1 MSYTTDAP
9 TTTTTTTTSAAANLL
24 ASAPIYFLS
33 LIALVGLIVLTA
45 LHDVTAT
52 TSIPLIAV
60 IAGVHTGAAANA
72 ASNNT

>member
-1 MSYTTDAP
+1 MGNMSLSTPKTSSATSSLLSTAP
-9 TTTTTTTTSAAANLL
+9 V
-24 ASAPIYFLS
+24 YFLS

-45 LHDVTAT
+45 LHDVTPT

-72 ASNNT
+72 ASNN